1 MLASSSTAFWYTT
14 RATGIVALVLLT
26 VTMVLGILTAGRVK
40 SRSWPA
46 FAQADLHK
54 RVSIL
59 AMVFLAIHVL
69 TAVLDTYVHLGLA
82 SVLVPFASPYRPLW
96 TGLGTVGVDLMI
108 AVAVSS
114 ALRQRISARMWR
126 SIHWLAYGSW
136 PVAMAHSLGEGTD
149 ATKLWMDALA
159 AVSALAVA
167 GALAWRITDARRAK
181 EQAIRVG
188 ATTRAVAI
196 PSSSPPRSSM
206 PSLISQS
213 AVPASGAPAPG
224 GTASRPG
231 RAASATHLLERDRP

>member
-1 MLASSSTAFWYTT
+1 GAVMLASSSTAFWYST

-82 SVLVPFASPYRPLW
+82 SVLVPFESPYRPLW

-149 ATKLWMDALA
+149 ATKLWMDA
-159 AVSALAVA
+159 
-167 GALAWRITDARRAK
+167 
-181 EQAIRVG
+181 
-188 ATTRAVAI
+188 
-196 PSSSPPRSSM
+196 
-206 PSLISQS
+206 
-213 AVPASGAPAPG
+213 
-224 GTASRPG
+224 
-231 RAASATHLLERDRP
+231 